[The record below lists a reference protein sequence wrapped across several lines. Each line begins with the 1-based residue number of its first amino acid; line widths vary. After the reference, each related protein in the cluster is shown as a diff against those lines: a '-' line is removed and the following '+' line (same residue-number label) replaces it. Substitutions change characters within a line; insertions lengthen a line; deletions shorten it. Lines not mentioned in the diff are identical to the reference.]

1 MKTCHLTRQTQT
13 GLSLVE
19 LMVAITIGML
29 LVLGVTT
36 VIVNT
41 SAARSEQERAGRQI
55 ENGRFAIQTLSD
67 DIKLAGFYDNY
78 YNLSQPG
85 TSDFSTAVPT
95 LPDPCVSTSLSS
107 LKAAMLLPIQGY
119 DALPDSSNHAASSVY
134 DALPS
139 VTAAPECKTN
149 VSSTLLP
156 NYQAGTDILVTRRAD
171 TNVTSGALTATSWY
185 IQTMPD
191 NFVFNLGSNSAT
203 FTLTKK
209 DSATAAD
216 IRQYLVHIYYISSK
230 NAQNQSVPTL
240 YMLELGTP
248 PSSSSC
254 ISSGATA
261 PCFYAVPIAEG
272 IENLQLEYGIDNDQD
287 GSPDTYVVSS
297 PSTPM
302 TTTQWAHTVTVKVGV
317 LARNTDISPGNSD
330 TKTYQLG
337 SVTIPAANDQY
348 KRHAFTSVVRVM
360 NMSMRA
366 CIFSSNTN
374 CKT

>member
-1 MKTCHLTRQTQT
+1 MKTRYFTQPTQT

-78 YNLSQPG
+78 YNLTQPG
-85 TSDFSTAVPT
+85 TAGFPAA

-107 LKAAMLLPIQGY
+107 LQTAMLLPIQGY

-139 VTAAPECKTN
+139 ITDAPECKTN
-149 VSSTLLP
+149 ASATLLP
-156 NYQAGTDILVTRRAD
+156 NYQSGTDILVIRRAD
-171 TNVTSGALTATSWY
+171 TTVASGTLTATSWY

-191 NFVFNLGSNSAT
+191 NFVFNQGNNSAT

-230 NAQNQSVPTL
+230 NAQNQSIPTL

-302 TTTQWAHTVTVKVGV
+302 TTTQWAHTVTVKLGV

-330 TKTYQLG
+330 TKIYQLG

-360 NMSMRA
+360 NTSMRA